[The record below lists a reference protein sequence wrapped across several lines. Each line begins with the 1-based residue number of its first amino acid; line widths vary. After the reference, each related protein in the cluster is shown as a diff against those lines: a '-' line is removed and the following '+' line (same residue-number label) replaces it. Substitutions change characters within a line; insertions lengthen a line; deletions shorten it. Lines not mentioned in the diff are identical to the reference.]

1 MRERQPGEYTPFDT
15 RAESNETVDRQ
26 VRYRQIIEILRE
38 GPATAKETA
47 VKMHEKGYTRLTEL
61 SERGVVEPV
70 RQYKV
75 QIHRQDGHGVCD
87 KGGVTIW
94 LNISKRKSLLKAS

>member
-1 MRERQPGEYTPFDT
+1 MRERQSGEYTPYDT
-15 RAESNETVDRQ
+15 RAEANETVDRQ

-47 VKMHEKGYTRLTEL
+47 VKMHEKGYTGSDDRNHAAPRLTEL

-70 RQYKV
+70 GSTKCKYTGKT
-75 QIHRQDGHGVCD
+75 
-87 KGGVTIW
+87 VTVYA
-94 LNISKRKSLLKAS
+94 LRAAS